1 LSSIAFA
8 KSPTSPDY
16 SMAGVELG
24 FKSNTA
30 SVSGSSSENQA
41 TGYQLGV
48 SGVFNISEKI
58 GLKSGLFYSEVPF
71 DADFGASNVKGKI
84 TYFEVPALFMF
95 KFEDYAGVY
104 VGPSL
109 AVKLSDDL
117 TPGSLSGVKSMVVPV
132 TFGAQFKFLPNLGAN
147 LFFQTITGELA
158 TGVENS
164 RAVGVNLLITMD

>member
-1 LSSIAFA
+1 
-8 KSPTSPDY
+8 
-16 SMAGVELG
+16 MAGVEVG

-30 SVSGSSSENQA
+30 TIAGSTSENQA

-48 SGVFNISEKI
+48 SGVFNVSENLGI
-58 GLKSGLFYSEVPF
+58 KSGLFYSEVPF

-84 TYFEVPALFMF
+84 TYFEVPALFML
-95 KFEDYAGVY
+95 KFEEYAGVY
-104 VGPSL
+104 AGPSL
-109 AVKLSDDL
+109 AVKLSDEL
-117 TPGSLSGVKSMVVPV
+117 SPGSLSGIKSMVVPL